1 MQRRVLEILNIL
13 YFIRYKNIIIIII
26 ISIFLNISPFI
37 TFFFAVL
44 GDFMSCFCDYVLFMP
59 WFSVTFLQI
68 CWKIQFYRFI

>member
-37 TFFFAVL
+37 TFFVQFWGILCHV
-44 GDFMSCFCDYVLFMP
+44 FVTMFFSCHGLV
-59 WFSVTFLQI
+59 
-68 CWKIQFYRFI
+68 